1 MRRQTKREERLLER
15 LDADWRAAAEK
26 AGGWLVCRPGCDD
39 CCHRPFPVSRL
50 DARRLRRG
58 LAALGERDSTG
69 AEGIRRRAR
78 EAVARLSLGFPGN
91 LAAGRLEQD
100 ESCLDAYFRQHE
112 GLACPALEPET
123 GRCELY
129 DWRPIACRTYGPPL
143 RFGVQKAAPCRLC
156 FDGASAATV
165 ERCRME
171 PDAEGIEQ
179 ELLAEI
185 GAPDWETL
193 IAFALAFDEEDSP

>member
-1 MRRQTKREERLLER
+1 MKRAEREARLLER
-15 LDADWRAAAEK
+15 LDADWQAAAEK

-39 CCHRPFPVSRL
+39 CCRRPFPVSRL

-58 LAALGERDSTG
+58 LAALSRPDLAR
-69 AEGIRRRAR
+69 AEAIQRRAR
-78 EAVARLSLGFPGN
+78 AAVERLSQGFPGN
-91 LAAGRLEQD
+91 VAAGRLEQD
-100 ESCLDAYFRQHE
+100 EARLDGYFQRHE

-143 RFGVQKAAPCRLC
+143 RFGVQKAPPCRLC

-165 ERCRME
+165 EGCRME
-171 PDAEGIEQ
+171 PDPAGIEQ
-179 ELLAEI
+179 GILDEI

-193 IAFALAFDEEDSP
+193 IAFVLASDEEDSP